1 MTNINIEIDAHE
13 IVSDAADAVVE
24 IMNDNIDIEGEV
36 ESALDQMDLSDW
48 ASSDLD
54 IDNQVANAVAEEVAD
69 IDLTDAIQSTLKMNP
84 EIVMGAIVEYARKES
99 QQQIT
104 IEMLRGEID
113 DLKREVAH
121 HKKVSD
127 VYAADTNALRD
138 ELEGHREQVAK
149 AHEDDDE

>member
-48 ASSDLD
+48 ASSALD

-113 DLKREVAH
+113 ELKREVAH
-121 HKKVSD
+121 H
-127 VYAADTNALRD
+127 
-138 ELEGHREQVAK
+138 
-149 AHEDDDE
+149 